1 MDNMTTYIRP
11 RSVQEQVADLR
22 KDKVSE
28 ESIKTFIEL
37 SVRTGKITQAE
48 ADKLVA
54 A

>member
-11 RSVQEQVADLR
+11 RSVKEQIADLR
-22 KDKVSE
+22 NSNVSE
-28 ESIKTFIEL
+28 ESIKMFIAL